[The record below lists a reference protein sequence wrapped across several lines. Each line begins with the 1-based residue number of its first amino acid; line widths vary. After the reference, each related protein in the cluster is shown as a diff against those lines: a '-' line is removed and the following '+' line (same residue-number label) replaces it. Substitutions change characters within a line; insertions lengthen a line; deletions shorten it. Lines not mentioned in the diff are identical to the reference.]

1 MPAKAL
7 NALSVRQVRLP
18 LPLAGEGW
26 AGGISKGFLPRN
38 ALSVPSPL
46 VGEGQGGG

>member
-1 MPAKAL
+1 MSESGP
-7 NALSVRQVRLP
+7 ALSNRTVRLP

-26 AGGISKGFLPRN
+26 ARRMLGSATTG
-38 ALSVPSPL
+38 LSVPSPL